1 MQSLE
6 IQIVDQILVR
16 GKIAYYTKK
25 RLTMGIFNEV
35 YYTHWSL
42 AIRQLRRAY
51 IVQSALT

>member
-25 RLTMGIFNEV
+25 RLTMGISNEV

-42 AIRQLRRAY
+42 AIRQLRRA
-51 IVQSALT
+51 

>member
-25 RLTMGIFNEV
+25 QWGFSMKCT
-35 YYTHWSL
+35 TP
-42 AIRQLRRAY
+42 
-51 IVQSALT
+51 TDP